1 MANKVTG
8 IMTNYLDDQSSK
20 LTIKISRI
28 ELEELNFQQNSNKFG
43 ENKTIDAKLSQQNY
57 HNDV

>member
-1 MANKVTG
+1 
-8 IMTNYLDDQSSK
+8 MTNYLDDQSSK

-28 ELEELNFQQNSNKFG
+28 VLEELNFQQNSNKFG